1 MRTVRCTTPDCP
13 SAGLVRT
20 VPDRRAG
27 PGVVYRP
34 ALICED
40 CGFELPERDRSP
52 VVETTTRN
60 PPETA
65 ARKTKAPAK
74 RTTKRKG

>member
-1 MRTVRCTTPDCP
+1 MRTVRCTTSDCP
-13 SAGLVRT
+13 SRGLVRT

-34 ALICED
+34 DLYCAD
-40 CGFELPERDRSP
+40 CGFALPDVAAHNP

-65 ARKTKAPAK
+65 ARTGRSSKTAAK
-74 RTTKRKG
+74 RRA